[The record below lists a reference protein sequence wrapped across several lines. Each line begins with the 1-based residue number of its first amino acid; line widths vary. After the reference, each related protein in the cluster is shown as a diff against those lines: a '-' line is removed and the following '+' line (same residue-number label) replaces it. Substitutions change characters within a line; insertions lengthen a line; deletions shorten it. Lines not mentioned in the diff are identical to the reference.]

1 MQERANEE
9 CCCDS
14 SPFSGENGDGGG
26 DGYVGRAEDMATVF
40 WDVCNTQG

>member
-26 DGYVGRAEDMATVF
+26 DGYVGRAEDILYYGYSF
-40 WDVCNTQG
+40 LGCL